1 MKCKK
6 AENTV
11 VLLCYTVILLLVLKI
26 FICICLYMHK
36 TSLKLFTKVVV
47 YGEENEELYA
57 MDGKEA
63 LLYILS
69 YILDYMNALPI
80 QK

>member
-1 MKCKK
+1 M
-6 AENTV
+6 
-11 VLLCYTVILLLVLKI
+11 Y
-26 FICICLYMHK
+26 K

-47 YGEENEELYA
+47 YGEEN
-57 MDGKEA
+57 MDEKET
-63 LLYILS
+63 LLHILS

>member
-1 MKCKK
+1 MERSQKYIWSVKK
-6 AENTV
+6 QNTV
-11 VLLCYTVILLLVLKI
+11 VYILVSNI
-26 FICICLYMHK
+26 FICICLYMYK

-47 YGEENEELYA
+47 YGEEND
-57 MDGKEA
+57 MDEKET
-63 LLYILS
+63 LLHILS

>member
-1 MKCKK
+1 MERSQKYIWSVKK
-6 AENTV
+6 QNTV
-11 VLLCYTVILLLVLKI
+11 VYILVSKI
-26 FICICLYMHK
+26 FICICLYMYK

-47 YGEENEELYA
+47 YGEEND
-57 MDGKEA
+57 MDEKET
-63 LLYILS
+63 LLHILS